1 VEAAPGGA
9 RKLGVPPVR
18 IEVLYFD
25 GCPHAPGAFELVQ
38 EAAELEGVEVEV
50 ERVLVESDEEARTQR
65 FIGSPTIRVEGNDVE
80 LAVAD
85 RTEFAVACRV
95 YDTPTGKRGLPA
107 VDVVRAALGALR

>member
-1 VEAAPGGA
+1 M
-9 RKLGVPPVR
+9 
-18 IEVLYFD
+18 
-25 GCPHAPGAFELVQ
+25 Q

-50 ERVLVESDEEARTQR
+50 EGVLVESDKEARTQR

-80 LAVAD
+80 PAAAD

-107 VDVVRAALGALR
+107 VDVVRGALGALQ

>member
-9 RKLGVPPVR
+9 RKLGVPP
-18 IEVLYFD
+18 
-25 GCPHAPGAFELVQ
+25 
-38 EAAELEGVEVEV
+38 
-50 ERVLVESDEEARTQR
+50 VLVESDEEARTQR

-95 YDTPTGKRGLPA
+95 YDTPTGKRGLLA
-107 VDVVRAALGALR
+107 VDVVRAALGALW